1 MVFNRNKKFAK
12 ETEIVESLVRKLPKL
27 AEKKNLSLEVFL
39 VSDSEMKK
47 INRKFKGKNRPT
59 NVLSFEA
66 EKGSLRPDLGSGRR
80 FLGEIFLAPDYIR
93 ARGENIGFLFIHGF
107 LHLLGYTHK
116 GKRDRIR
123 MEILEEE
130 LCLKSL
136 PGWIS
141 ARPR

>member
-1 MVFNRNKKFAK
+1 MVFSSNKKFAGEK
-12 ETEIVESLVRKLPKL
+12 NLIESLVRRLPK
-27 AEKKNLSLEVFL
+27 AAGKKNLSLEVYL
-39 VSDSEMKK
+39 VSDAEMKK
-47 INRKFKGKNRPT
+47 LNGKFKGKNRPT

-66 EKGSLRPDLGSGRR
+66 EKGSLRPDLGNGRR

-93 ARGENIGFLFIHGF
+93 ARGENPGFLFIHGF

-116 GKRDRIR
+116 GKRDKIR

-130 LCLKSL
+130 LCLKLL

-141 ARPR
+141 ARHR

>member
-1 MVFNRNKKFAK
+1 MVFNQNKKFAK
-12 ETEIVESLVRKLPKL
+12 EKKAIESLIRKLPKL
-27 AEKKNLSLEVFL
+27 VRKNNLSLEVYL
-39 VSDSEMKK
+39 ISDAEMKK
-47 INRKFKGKNRPT
+47 LNRKFKGKNRST

-66 EKGSLRPDLGSGRR
+66 EKGSLRPDIGNGRR

-93 ARGENIGFLFIHGF
+93 AREENISFLFIHGF

-116 GKRDRIR
+116 RKNDRIR
-123 MEILEEE
+123 MEKLEEE